1 MKKATSIIFL
11 MGLLQGFAQNTPA
24 EYDIFWQA
32 PVGTIFMLNGER
44 IEGEEIK
51 ADYYPTSRHLPI
63 RTAKA
68 ALKAADVLGV
78 ISQTVTQ
85 GRDAYL
91 LVAVLKDGNM
101 LFGTDNR
108 SWYYTERSPDALFWK
123 STASMGSKFAKEAKN
138 ASPNDMMQFFSAIN
152 STPNNILPIFGDA
165 NRICYYK
172 RAIQTLD
179 LQIKIK
185 R

>member
-1 MKKATSIIFL
+1 MKRAVAIFFL
-11 MGLLQGFAQNTPA
+11 CGLSQGIAQNTPA

-32 PVGTIFMLNGER
+32 PVGTIFMLNGNR

-51 ADYYPTSRHLPI
+51 ADYYPTSCYLPI

-78 ISQTVTQ
+78 ICQPEAR

-91 LVAVLKDGNM
+91 LVAILKDGNM
-101 LFGTDNR
+101 LIGTDNR
-108 SWYYTERSPDALFWK
+108 SWYYTERNPDAVFWK

-138 ASPNDMMQFFSAIN
+138 ASPGDTMQFFSAIN
-152 STPNNILPIFGDA
+152 STPNNIMPIFGDA
-165 NRICYYK
+165 NRISYYK

-179 LQIKIK
+179 LQIKIRK
-185 R
+185 